1 MREQA
6 VIEGKFELKIR
17 VRRPDNR
24 RRDLDNLLKALSD
37 GLVKGGVIND
47 DHLCESIDIRW
58 VYAGDPCEIEITP
71 FVSD

>member
-1 MREQA
+1 MRGQA

-37 GLVKGGVIND
+37 GLVKGGVITD

-58 VYAGDPCEIEITP
+58 VETGDPCEIEITP
-71 FVSD
+71 FVND

>member
-1 MREQA
+1 MRGQA

-37 GLVKGGVIND
+37 GLVKGGVIED
-47 DHLCESIDIRW
+47 DHLCEGIDIRW
-58 VYAGDPCEIEITP
+58 IDVGDPCEIEITP
-71 FVSD
+71 IVND